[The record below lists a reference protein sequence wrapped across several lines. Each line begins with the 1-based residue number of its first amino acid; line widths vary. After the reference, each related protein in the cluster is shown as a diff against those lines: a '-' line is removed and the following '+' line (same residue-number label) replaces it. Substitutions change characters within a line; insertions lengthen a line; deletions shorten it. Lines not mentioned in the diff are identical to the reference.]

1 MLIDYENQMKYFSLL
16 RKMHRTKQSEVT
28 VKAAAN
34 LDFEKAIE
42 LREKIKEIKDE

>member
-1 MLIDYENQMKYFSLL
+1 MLIDYESKMKYFSLL

-42 LREKIKEIKDE
+42 MREKIKEIKDE